1 MPLFRSWLFLI
12 SLIQFPAKS
21 PHGRIRTP
29 NINKLALEGMLF
41 TDAYAGEAVCAPSR
55 CSLMTGLHTG
65 HTPIRGNKPVK
76 GKDFPLPEQTVTV
89 AQVFHIFPPPY
100 TLTQMSSGTSC
111 CRILHRGNWKM
122 GLGIQRHHR
131 RSSQTRI
138 RLLLRSARSSRL
150 PQLLPERYLGK
161 RKPDPP
167 SAK

>member
-1 MPLFRSWLFLI
+1 MLSLI
-12 SLIQFPAKS
+12 LSIQFPAKS

-29 NINKLALEGMLF
+29 NINKLAEEGMLF

-89 AQVFHIFPPPY
+89 AQVFHIFPPSFHTYPQIS
-100 TLTQMSSGTSC
+100 LGTSNR
-111 CRILHRGNWKM
+111 RILHRGNWKV
-122 GLGIQRHHR
+122 GLGIQWHNR

-138 RLLLRSARSSRL
+138 RLLLRSAGSSRL
-150 PQLLPERYLGK
+150 PQLLPERYMGE
-161 RKPDPP
+161 RKLDLLA
-167 SAK
+167 AK